1 MTEEDPDDK
10 PFIQANFGINDVRL
24 VYNSVSFFLENWPG
38 SPPRPPEEEG
48 YLLDMKTK
56 LYSMLLEYNYYSK
69 TADE

>member
-1 MTEEDPDDK
+1 LTEDEHDER

-24 VYNSVSFFLENWPG
+24 IYNSVSFFLENWPG
-38 SPPRPPEEEG
+38 TPERPAEEEG